1 MFRPKEV
8 LYIMKVDIIDI
19 ESVFRGL
26 DATLVNRLNLQL
38 VDLS

>member
-1 MFRPKEV
+1 
-8 LYIMKVDIIDI
+8 MKVDFIDI

-38 VDLS
+38 VDLL